1 MKINVLFPAL
11 CWILLAL
18 FAIDCTARRTGA
30 VDTRPPVKPGTK
42 PNKYEPID
50 TVRWTDPANPKPPI
64 KNGPGGNKP
73 NGGMGNYSKETYRVA
88 LLLPFLSNQFQQ
100 GAVPEKSR
108 LGLQFYTG
116 VKIALEEHSKAGGP
130 NIQLDV
136 YDTQASDADFQAVLN
151 DRNLGKAQVLI
162 GPVRTSHVQ
171 LAAAWAK
178 SNRKILISPES
189 PNAGIAIQQPDFIQ
203 MNPSLRAHC
212 EVIAQYINARLK
224 NSTVTLVCKQK
235 EADRLPYF
243 QDYLQAINA
252 APYGEMVVP
261 DETLNF
267 DKTSFA
273 PFFKPGKTAVF
284 ILPSWASQDFVM
296 AFFRKL
302 KAVKGNNSVAV
313 FGMPQWKN
321 FESIDPEYLL
331 ALNVHITAASYV
343 HDDLPETQAFQQAFY
358 DKTGAIPDDDG
369 FNGYDL
375 TRWLCTMLGNYGL
388 SFPEHLQG
396 NDLRELHG
404 NFHIAPVFNNGVG
417 GDAFKQYDYL
427 ENKFVHILQFKKY
440 GFEPVE

>member
-1 MKINVLFPAL
+1 MKINLLLPVF
-11 CWILLAL
+11 CWIFLAL
-18 FAIDCTARRTGA
+18 FAIDCTPRRIGA

-64 KNGPGGNKP
+64 QNGPGRRPNNETGNF
-73 NGGMGNYSKETYRVA
+73 SKETYRVA
-88 LLLPFLSNQFQQ
+88 LLLPFLTNQAQE
-100 GAVPEKSR
+100 GTVPEKSK

-116 VKIALEEHSKAGGP
+116 VKIALEAHSKAGGP

-151 DRNLGKAQVLI
+151 NRNLAKAQVLV
-162 GPVRTSHVQ
+162 GPIRNAHVQ
-171 LAAAWAK
+171 RAAEWAK
-178 SNRKILISPES
+178 TNRKILISPES
-189 PNAGIAIQQPDFIQ
+189 PSSGIATQQPDFIQ
-203 MNPSLRAHC
+203 INPSLRAHC
-212 EVIAQYINARLK
+212 EMIAQYVNARMK
-224 NSTVTLVCKQK
+224 NSTVTLLCKQK

-243 QDYLQAINA
+243 QDYLKAIGA
-252 APYGEMVVP
+252 AAYGEMIVP

-267 DKTSFA
+267 DKTNFA

-284 ILPSWASQDFVM
+284 ILPTWASQDFVM

-302 KAVKGNNSVAV
+302 KAVKGNNAVAV

-331 ALNVHITAASYV
+331 ALNVHITAASYIAYQS
-343 HDDLPETQAFQQAFY
+343 PEIQAFQQAFY
-358 DKTGAIPDDDG
+358 DKTGTIPDEDG
-369 FNGYDL
+369 FNGYDI
-375 TRWLCTMLGNYGL
+375 TRWLCTMLGNHGL
-388 SFPEHLQG
+388 SFPERLQG
-396 NDLRELHG
+396 NDQHLLHG
-404 NFHIAPVFNNGVG
+404 NFHMVPVFNDGVV
-417 GDAFKQYDYL
+417 GDAFKPYDYM